1 MNTATQIPFTTIDI
15 EEEEIT
21 MNAYTTR
28 HDLESA
34 LDMYNTAIGM
44 ALSDESLES
53 LADYLSAHAD
63 YAAGLWDTGATLNID
78 TIDEDTFTQL
88 VIAADNGEL

>member
-1 MNTATQIPFTTIDI
+1 MNTATQIPFATIDI
-15 EEEEIT
+15 EEEDT

-34 LDMYNTAIGM
+34 LDQYNAANGM
-44 ALSDESLES
+44 ELSDESLES
-53 LADYLSAHAD
+53 LADHLSAHAD
-63 YAAGLWDTGATLNID
+63 YASGLWGTGATLNID

-88 VIAADNGEL
+88 VIAAANGEL

>member
-1 MNTATQIPFTTIDI
+1 MNTAIQIPFTTIDI
-15 EEEEIT
+15 DEEDT
-21 MNAYTTR
+21 MTIYTTR

-34 LDMYNTAIGM
+34 LDQYNAANDM
-44 ALSDESLES
+44 ALSEESLEA
-53 LADYLSAHAD
+53 LTDYLSAHAD

-88 VIAADNGEL
+88 VIAVDNGEL